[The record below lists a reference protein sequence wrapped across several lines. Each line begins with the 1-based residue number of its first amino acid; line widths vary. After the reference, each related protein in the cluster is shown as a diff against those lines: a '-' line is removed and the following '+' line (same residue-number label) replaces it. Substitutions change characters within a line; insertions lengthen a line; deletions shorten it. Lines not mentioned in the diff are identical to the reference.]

1 MTTKNN
7 IEPRNLL
14 SLTPRR
20 TVEWVEGENGNVVI
34 LFPKFRN
41 KFLVAWLLP
50 MLSKKNFRIKLDAHG
65 SFLWRLFDGSTKVE
79 EMGVRMEREFGK
91 DAEPVF
97 ERIGKFLQK
106 LEKEKFITLQ
116 DGNAGTTG

>member
-1 MTTKNN
+1 MTNKKT

-14 SLTPRR
+14 ALKPRR
-20 TVEWVEGENGNVVI
+20 TVEWEEGENGRVVI

-50 MLSKKNFRIKLDAHG
+50 MLSKKNFRIKLDAYG
-65 SFLWRLFDGSTKVE
+65 SFLWRLFDGSTSVE
-79 EMGVRMEREFGK
+79 EMGARMEREFGR

-97 ERIGKFLQK
+97 DRIGKFLRK
-106 LEKEKFITLQ
+106 LEKEKFIALE
-116 DGNAGTTG
+116 N